1 MACGLRCPSPLN
13 LGAAGNYSSLKSLNP
28 CSSSSPASPS
38 PVRAQLQPFL
48 FLLIQVDCCLNL
60 GHGFGDDNEL
70 ENRQAC
76 LSFII
81 S

>member
-38 PVRAQLQPFL
+38 PVRAQLQHFIQNV
-48 FLLIQVDCCLNL
+48 FAHSGGLLSQSGTWVW
-60 GHGFGDDNEL
+60 
-70 ENRQAC
+70 R
-76 LSFII
+76 
-81 S
+81 